1 MKTKLLFSLLLTST
15 VSFAQNSEVY
25 IDFNNAK
32 GLIGNSGSFFN
43 NAKSNIAAYEIP
55 KATLPNQVKH
65 FSIYDMS
72 LVMEGRDS
80 LNNLCGFSKVYNNG
94 DLFSGPIDDYLSM
107 YYGSDAIW
115 KINKSEILTHISD
128 FSKTGYTMPEAI
140 LKWPANGNIYLGKG
154 LKLAP
159 FVDVNHNTVYEPDL
173 GDYPLIKGDQAVYV
187 IMNDY
192 NGVRTNS
199 QGLPQNDY
207 GKQIGMEIH
216 VMAYQF
222 GTNDAINNTT
232 FFNVKAFNRG
242 KGDLHDV
249 VFGLYTDFDL
259 GNPSDDF
266 IGSDSLR
273 NMVFVYNG
281 DDVDETNLQQGYGN
295 EPPAVGVKFLSEN
308 ANGAISYNGFSSVYP
323 YNDPKNS
330 VELNDFLHGKWSD
343 GSDLL
348 YGGNGKGTGLG
359 ATSNPAKFMF
369 SGQTNKGNWT
379 ETTAGNSFGDRRAL
393 IYDSPKEFNKGQQ
406 ICFDFAVIYS
416 DAHVFPVQQI
426 DSLAKVADFV
436 QAFYDKQQG
445 FCTESKITFLAG
457 LNGLDLNIDYSVYP
471 NPTNDDITVELS
483 ENRKL
488 DNAIITVENSVG
500 QTVKTQKVDG
510 GLTPKIDLSDVS
522 KGIYILKIN
531 GANAK
536 KIVKN

>member
-1 MKTKLLFSLLLTST
+1 MKTKLLFSILLTST
-15 VSFAQNSEVY
+15 VSFSQNSGVY
-25 IDFNNAK
+25 IDYNNAK

-43 NAKSNIAAYEIP
+43 EPKSGIAAYEIP
-55 KATLPNQVKH
+55 KATSPNQAKH

-80 LNNLCGFSKVYNNG
+80 LNNLCGFSKVYDNN
-94 DLFSGPIDDYLSM
+94 DLFTGPIDDYLSM

-128 FSKTGYTMPEAI
+128 FSKIGYTMPEAI
-140 LKWPANGNIYLGKG
+140 LKWPANGNVNLGNG

-159 FVDVNHNTVYEPDL
+159 FVDVNHNTVYEPNL

-192 NGVRTNS
+192 KGVRTDRSN
-199 QGLPQNDY
+199 QPQNHY
-207 GKQIGMEIH
+207 GKQFGMEIH

-242 KGDLHDV
+242 NDNLHDV
-249 VFGLYTDFDL
+249 VFGVYTDFDL
-259 GNPSDDF
+259 GNPQDDF

-273 NMVFVYNG
+273 NMVFAYNG
-281 DDVDETNLQQGYGN
+281 DAMDETNLQIGYGIN
-295 EPPAVGVKFLSEN
+295 PPAIGVKFLSEN
-308 ANGAISYNGFSSVYP
+308 ANGTFCFFGGNSAYP
-323 YNDPKNS
+323 YTDPFDAYQ
-330 VELNDFLHGKWSD
+330 LNNYLHGKWAN

-348 YGGNGKGTGLG
+348 YGGLGNGSYGSG
-359 ATSNPAKFMF
+359 ATSSPAKFMF
-369 SGQTNKGNWT
+369 SGQTKTGNWT
-379 ETTAGNSFGDRRAL
+379 EVTAGNSPRDRRAL
-393 IYDSPKEFNKGQQ
+393 IYDSPKDFNRGQQ

-416 DAHVFPVQQI
+416 DAKVDPIKQV

-436 QAFYDKQQG
+436 QAFYDNQQD
-445 FCTESKITFLAG
+445 FCSAYVLGIEEIKSQIE
-457 LNGLDLNIDYSVYP
+457 YSVFP
-471 NPTNDDITVELS
+471 NPTNNELTVELS
-483 ENRKL
+483 QNRNL
-488 DNAIITVENSVG
+488 DNAIITLENSVG

-510 GLTPKIDLSDVS
+510 GLTTKIDLSDVS
-522 KGIYILKIN
+522 NGIYILKIN
-531 GANAK
+531 GSNAK